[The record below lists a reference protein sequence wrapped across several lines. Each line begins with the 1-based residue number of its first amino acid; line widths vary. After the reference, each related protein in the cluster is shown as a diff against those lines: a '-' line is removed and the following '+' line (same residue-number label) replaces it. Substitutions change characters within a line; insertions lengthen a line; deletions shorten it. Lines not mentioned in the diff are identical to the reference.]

1 LKITLKKSAGIKDDA
16 LVARLRG
23 DGFQSVGGE
32 ERSKITPSDS
42 SARVDGSTRKAV
54 KFSVLSSVMLVS
66 ISAFMVVFGIVMIF
80 SASSISLMESDLVPW
95 RLAATQAGFGL
106 IGALCAWI
114 LANLPLVVYEFICFP
129 FLVAVDVL
137 LVLVQFFGEERGGNR
152 NWLSFGFFQIQPSEF
167 AKLFLCIWLG
177 VRLAKHHSEGNI
189 RNSRRVFNSKLVLG
203 LMITLGLV
211 LWGQDLGTAMIFM
224 VMLFGEFFIA
234 GISGKLLALIFTVLG
249 GLAAAFVMTSS
260 NRRERI
266 LGNYTNCGG
275 DTQGVCYQSVH
286 GMYALAT
293 GGITG
298 VGPGASREKWSY
310 LPEAHNDFIFSII
323 GEELGLMGTVTILIC
338 FIVLCVAI
346 SMVIIHSDQSAAKI
360 IAGGILSWIGGQ
372 ALFNIGAVLRILPV
386 IGVPLPL
393 ISYGGTSL
401 ISTLAAIGVV
411 LSFTKHHHR
420 FASNAKRAGGIT
432 TVVAV

>member
-1 LKITLKKSAGIKDDA
+1 MGSSDTSVHTDIKY
-16 LVARLRG
+16 
-23 DGFQSVGGE
+23 
-32 ERSKITPSDS
+32 T
-42 SARVDGSTRKAV
+42 
-54 KFSVLSSVMLVS
+54 VLSSVILVS
-66 ISAFMVVFGIVMIF
+66 IAAFMVVFGIVMIF

-106 IGALCAWI
+106 IGALIAWL
-114 LANLPLVVYEFICFP
+114 LANLPLVVYEIICFP
-129 FLVAVDVL
+129 ALVVVDL
-137 LVLVQFFGEERGGNR
+137 LLILVQIVGDERGGNR
-152 NWLSFGFFQIQPSEF
+152 NWLSLGFVQIQPSEL

-177 VRLAKHHSEGNI
+177 VRLGKHYAEGDI
-189 RNSRRVFNSKLVLG
+189 RKSTKVFNINLIGGMVV
-203 LMITLGLV
+203 TLGLV

-224 VMLFGEFFIA
+224 VMLFGEMFIA
-234 GISGKLLALIFTVLG
+234 GISGRLLAVVFVILG
-249 GLAAAFVMTSS
+249 GLAALFVMTSQ
-260 NRRERI
+260 NRRDRI

-275 DTQGVCYQSVH
+275 ETQGVCYQSIH

-323 GEELGLMGTVTILIC
+323 GEELGLVGTVTIILCCAIMC
-338 FIVLCVAI
+338 FAI
-346 SMVIIHSDQSAAKI
+346 SMVIRHSSTPAAKI

-372 ALFNIGAVLRILPV
+372 AFFNIGAVLRILPV

-401 ISTLAAIGVV
+401 ISTLAGIGVV

-420 FASNAKRAGGIT
+420 FDSSARKTRGIT